1 MNFDIVDIAGFMG
14 MASFVLA
21 YQARSV
27 RGTNMWFIPGDFSYS
42 LHFLLLGAPG
52 LAAMTCLAGIRDILM
67 TSTRRRLLRYT
78 TYFYPPLIWLL
89 TWLTAEQAFEFL
101 GCVASTLCV
110 IGMSLHGRFFASR
123 FVLLAHQ
130 CVWVAAAIIAGSS
143 SQLPDNHLRPYNDDA
158 SFPGY
163 ASRLRQ
169 HFLNFFPEPHG
180 QGSLRPTLRY

>member
-14 MASFVLA
+14 MTSFVLA

-52 LAAMTCLAGIRDILM
+52 LAAMTFLAGIRDILM
-67 TSTRRRLLRYT
+67 TSTQRKLLCYT
-78 TYFYPPLIWLL
+78 AYFYPPLVWLL

-110 IGMSLHGRFFASR
+110 VAMSLHGHFMTSR
-123 FVLLAHQ
+123 FVLLVHQ
-130 CVWVAAAIIAGSS
+130 FVWVSAAILSGSWPLLLHNCLTITS
-143 SQLPDNHLRPYNDDA
+143 SLITMLRHFRA
-158 SFPGY
+158 MQPGY
-163 ASRLRQ
+163 DST
-169 HFLNFFPEPHG
+169 
-180 QGSLRPTLRY
+180 S